1 MNELVKRSL
10 SGIIYVALIFSAIYI
25 DCMPFFLVVFS
36 FIAFA
41 AHWEYAELNRLHRTR
56 PLRVILDA
64 LASIFMI
71 NSAGL
76 TSFLL
81 KPSLGIFILY
91 LLFILVRS
99 LYSNR
104 SEQPTEISKIIF
116 GHIYITLPITLA
128 ALLKDSCPNILLTA
142 VIAIWANDTGAYIVG
157 SRIGKNRLFP
167 SLSPKKSWE
176 GFFGGML
183 FSVISTTLL
192 AYFLDVTMF
201 DVITRGIILGIV
213 ISIFAT
219 WGDLFESMLK
229 RNAGVKDSGSLIPG
243 HGGILDRIDSMLF
256 VIPITTLL
264 VYFSLY
270 FTLLS
275 EIQ

>member
-10 SGIIYVALIFSAIYI
+10 SGIIYVALIFSAIYTN
-25 DCMPFFLVVFS
+25 CMPFFLVVFS
-36 FIAFA
+36 FIAFV

-71 NSAGL
+71 NATGL
-76 TSFLL
+76 TSLLL

-104 SEQPTEISKIIF
+104 SEQPAEISKIIF

-128 ALLKDSCPNILLTA
+128 TLLKDCYPSILLTA

-157 SRIGKNRLFP
+157 SKIGKNRLFP

-192 AYFLDVTMF
+192 AYFLDVFMF

>member
-36 FIAFA
+36 FIAFV

-71 NSAGL
+71 NATGL
-76 TSFLL
+76 TSLLL

-104 SEQPTEISKIIF
+104 SEQPAEISKIIF

-128 ALLKDSCPNILLTA
+128 TLLKDCYPSILLTV

-157 SRIGKNRLFP
+157 SKIGKNRLFP

-192 AYFLDVTMF
+192 AYFLDVFMF